1 MRSQLA
7 AFAIASLGL
16 VGCGGSATTIARA
29 PVAARPT
36 AAPVVK
42 VTASVADKEVTPEDA
57 LLARIDQLQKVEF
70 FRGGNGNGPKRPR
83 VTPTAFRIADLPVA
97 RLIALPLLEDYKP
110 MQKSPPGQPPKLGSI
125 DPDILVS
132 PQDPKEKI
140 VPGQVRNVKIALRE
154 TPPKEGRGAG
164 LVQMALLE
172 NLRRGPSVGNSKEL
186 TERCGEAF
194 TYDRWVPI
202 RWSSV
207 GVEGDGVHVSV
218 GDVVF
223 DRVACSVHTIQHL
236 ETRAAQLIPGGVM
249 YGFLGCGES
258 CQTRES
264 LVVVMPHSNNA
275 ASASLGG
282 DPQEQIGTFSLVE
295 IPIEHGG
302 GGSLVAM
309 LNGPD
314 ISGWHKA
321 LSGMDVP
328 MPSKNVVMGVEV
340 TQSVRDASPLAIAY
354 VEAREAAPIAD
365 AGQVNVVGKLI
376 DLAGITIR

>member
-1 MRSQLA
+1 MGRHLA
-7 AFAIASLGL
+7 AFAIGSLGL
-16 VGCGGSATTIARA
+16 VACGA
-29 PVAARPT
+29 PT
-36 AAPVVK
+36 ATVGRAAATPKSPAPTV
-42 VTASVADKEVTPEDA
+42 ASAAPSAPSVATPEDA

-70 FRGGNGNGPKRPR
+70 LRGGSGNGPKRPR
-83 VTPTAFRIADLPVA
+83 IMPTAFKVADLPVV
-97 RLIALPLLEDYKP
+97 RLLGLPVLEDFKP
-110 MQKSPPGQPPKLGSI
+110 MQKSPPGPTPKLGAI
-125 DPDILVS
+125 DTDIVVS
-132 PQDPKEKI
+132 PQDPKEK
-140 VPGQVRNVKIALRE
+140 VVAGQVRNVKIALRD
-154 TPPKEGRGAG
+154 TPQREGSGAG
-164 LVQMALLE
+164 LVQLALLE
-172 NLRRGPSVGNSKEL
+172 NLRRGPGVGNAKEL

-207 GVEGDGVHVSV
+207 DVENDGVHVAV

-223 DRVACSVHTIQHL
+223 DRVACSVHSIQHSD
-236 ETRAAQLIPGGVM
+236 TKAAQLIPGGVM

-275 ASASLGG
+275 ASSSLGG

-302 GGSLVAM
+302 GGSLVASI
-309 LNGPD
+309 NRPE

-321 LSGMDVP
+321 LTGMDVP
-328 MPSKNVVMGVEV
+328 APQRNTVMGVEV

-354 VEAREAAPIAD
+354 VEAREAAPVAD
-365 AGQVNVVGKLI
+365 AGHVNAVGKLI